1 MAPGEALVAM
11 TLFVTVSGA
20 LVLRGPIGK
29 ALAERIAGRRA
40 VPGAGDPEQ
49 AEQLER
55 TLADLEEMR
64 HRVAELEERQDFTER
79 VLAAHR
85 APDRLEG

>member
-11 TLFVTVSGA
+11 TLFLTIGGA
-20 LVLRGPIGK
+20 VVLRGPIGK
-29 ALAERIAGRRA
+29 ALAERLAGRRLA
-40 VPGAGDPEQ
+40 VPEPDHEQ
-49 AEQLER
+49 AEQLDR
-55 TLADLEEMR
+55 ALADLEDMK

-85 APDRLEG
+85 EPNRLER

>member
-11 TLFVTVSGA
+11 TLFLTIGGA
-20 LVLRGPIGK
+20 VVLRGPIGK
-29 ALAERIAGRRA
+29 ALAERLAGRRLA
-40 VPGAGDPEQ
+40 APEPDHEQ
-49 AEQLER
+49 AEQLDR
-55 TLADLEEMR
+55 ALADLEDMK

-85 APDRLEG
+85 EPNRLER

>member
-11 TLFVTVSGA
+11 TLFLTIGGA
-20 LVLRGPIGK
+20 VVLRGPIGK
-29 ALAERIAGRRA
+29 ALAERLAGRRLA
-40 VPGAGDPEQ
+40 APEPDHEQ
-49 AEQLER
+49 AGQLDR
-55 TLADLEEMR
+55 ALADLEDMK

-85 APDRLEG
+85 EPNRLER

>member
-11 TLFVTVSGA
+11 TLFLTIGGA
-20 LVLRGPIGK
+20 VVLRGPIGK
-29 ALAERIAGRRA
+29 ALAERLAGRRL
-40 VPGAGDPEQ
+40 GAGAPDHEQ
-49 AEQLER
+49 AEQLDR
-55 TLADLEEMR
+55 ALADLEDMK

-85 APDRLEG
+85 ESNRLGG